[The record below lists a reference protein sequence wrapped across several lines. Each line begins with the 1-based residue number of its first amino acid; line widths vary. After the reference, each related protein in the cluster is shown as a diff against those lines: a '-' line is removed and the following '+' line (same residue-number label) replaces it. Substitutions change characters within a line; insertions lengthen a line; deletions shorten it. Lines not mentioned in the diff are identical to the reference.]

1 MDEKLNGYE
10 QRCSDISSFNVSVLD
25 EIKTKSANRLIIG
38 NFNINSLSTKFDLL
52 KVLIQEKT
60 DILIITET
68 KLDSICSLEQ
78 IVISGYSKP
87 YRLDRNRSGEGVI
100 YIGEDMPR

>member
-25 EIKTKSANRLIIG
+25 EIRTKSANRLIIG

-68 KLDSICSLEQ
+68 KLDSNCSLEQ
-78 IVISGYSKP
+78 FVISGYSKP
-87 YRLDRNRSGEGVI
+87 YRLDRNRSGEGVT

>member
-25 EIKTKSANRLIIG
+25 EIRTKSANRLIIG

-87 YRLDRNRSGEGVI
+87 YRLDRNRSGESVI

>member
-25 EIKTKSANRLIIG
+25 EIRTKSTNRLIIG

>member
-25 EIKTKSANRLIIG
+25 EIRTKSANRLIIG

-78 IVISGYSKP
+78 FVINGYSKP